1 MYLDGRPGKYCAKI
15 LSFAFYDHWMLNRL
29 PADERRTQLVESALS
44 IAEQR
49 GVSSVTVRAV
59 AEEAGV
65 SLGVV
70 HYCFESKEALIAA
83 MGETLILQLSAS
95 MQYAFAQVRHA
106 PDLSGVQGLREL
118 LHIGLTGMWPT
129 IEATPDRQLLTYEI
143 TAQALRSRNLGA
155 ERAGAVA
162 FEQYR
167 ILDELAV
174 SFLEECAKISGTVW
188 TEPLSSIARL
198 SLAMIDGLVLRWL
211 VDRDSDATIAEFGE
225 MVQVIANKAVVAPQ

>member
-1 MYLDGRPGKYCAKI
+1 
-15 LSFAFYDHWMLNRL
+15 MLNRL

-83 MGETLILQLSAS
+83 MGETLILQLSES
-95 MQYAFAQVRHA
+95 MQFAFSQVRSA
-106 PDLSGVQGLREL
+106 PDLSGPQGLKEL

-162 FEQYR
+162 FDQYR
-167 ILDELAV
+167 IMDELAK
-174 SFLEECAKISGTVW
+174 SFLSECAEISGMVW
-188 TEPLSSIARL
+188 SESLESLARL
-198 SLAMIDGLVLRWL
+198 SLALIDGLVLRWL

-225 MVQVIANKAVVAPQ
+225 MVQIIAAKAVVAPV

>member
-118 LHIGLTGMWPT
+118 LHIGLTA
-129 IEATPDRQLLTYEI
+129 ATVASSWVFMHLMFAMHYAHDYYRSGRQGHEPGLAFPQEPLPDYWDFLYFSAVIGTSGQ
-143 TAQALRSRNLGA
+143 TA
-155 ERAGAVA
+155 
-162 FEQYR
+162 
-167 ILDELAV
+167 DV
-174 SFLEECAKISGTVW
+174 SFTSKSMRRT
-188 TEPLSSIARL
+188 
-198 SLAMIDGLVLRWL
+198 GLVHCLL
-211 VDRDSDATIAEFGE
+211 AYFYNTTVLALTIN
-225 MVQVIANKAVVAPQ
+225 IAASLI